1 MTVSIN
7 VTQAVGLVCE
17 ALLYGVYCVLF
28 IASVVILIKRYRVS
42 NRVIWVANC
51 LLFTTSTAHFAL
63 MFNHFYIALENAPFS
78 DFGNET
84 SELMGANLM
93 ISVVDVI
100 GDLLLLYR
108 CWLVWGKNFYV
119 IVLPL
124 LTALGGFACILP
136 IPSLLLSIDPTS
148 PVPPTQIVPLTI
160 AGYALPLCTNIM
172 VTGLIAGR
180 LWYIS
185 RIPVVD
191 EHGKPVILKTAAGG
205 RPMMLIIESGA
216 LYMITQLIF
225 VILVATRNPAEAV
238 LSLAGTQIYGIA
250 STLIIIRVGLGIS
263 SEQTMSAM
271 TMTRVEFCSQR
282 EDTTGMRSV
291 GTWRNDRSCSS
302 PLAAQSGVEQW
313 SSDRPLDL

>member
-28 IASVVILIKRYRVS
+28 IISVTILIKRYRVS
-42 NRVIWVANC
+42 NRVVWVANC

-78 DFGNET
+78 DFANET
-84 SELMGANLM
+84 PELMGANLM

-100 GDLLLLYR
+100 GDSLLLYR

-124 LTALGGFACILP
+124 LTALVGFGCILP
-136 IPSLLLSIDPTS
+136 IPSLLMSINPTS
-148 PVPPTQIVPLTI
+148 PVPPAQIVPLTI
-160 AGYALPLCTNIM
+160 AGYVLPLCTNIM

-180 LWYIS
+180 IWYMS

-191 EHGKPVILKTAAGG
+191 EHGKPAILKIATGG

-263 SEQTMSAM
+263 SEQTML
-271 TMTRVEFCSQR
+271 TMTTTQVEFHSHR
-282 EDTTGMRSV
+282 RDTTGTHSV
-291 GTWRNDRSCSS
+291 GTWRNDRSFSS

-313 SSDRPLDL
+313 SSDQPLDR

>member
-1 MTVSIN
+1 MVVSIN

-28 IASVVILIKRYRVS
+28 ITSVVILIKRYRVS
-42 NRVIWVANC
+42 NRVIWAANC

-63 MFNHFYIALENAPFS
+63 MFNHFYIALENAPFA

-84 SELMGANLM
+84 PELMGANLM

-108 CWLVWGKNFYV
+108 CWLVWGNNFYV

-124 LTALGGFACILP
+124 LTALGGFGCILP
-136 IPSLLLSIDPTS
+136 IPSLLMSIDPTS
-148 PVPPTQIVPLTI
+148 PVPPSQIVPLTI
-160 AGYALPLCTNIM
+160 AGYVLPLCTNIM
-172 VTGLIAGR
+172 VTVLIAGR

-185 RIPVVD
+185 RIPVVN
-191 EHGKPVILKTAAGG
+191 EHGKPVILKIAAGG

-216 LYMITQLIF
+216 LYMVTQLIF

-271 TMTRVEFCSQR
+271 TMTQVEFRSQR
-282 EDTTGMRSV
+282 QDTTGTRSV
-291 GTWRNDRSCSS
+291 GTWRNDRSFSS
-302 PLAAQSGVEQW
+302 PLTAQSDVEQW
-313 SSDRPLDL
+313 

>member
-1 MTVSIN
+1 MAVSIN
-7 VTQAVGLVCE
+7 VTQAVGLICE

-28 IASVVILIKRYRVS
+28 ITSVIILIKRYRVS

-51 LLFTTSTAHFAL
+51 LLFTASTAHFAL
-63 MFNHFYIALENAPFS
+63 MFNHFYITLENAPFS
-78 DFGNET
+78 EFGNET
-84 SELMGANLM
+84 PVLMGANLM

-119 IVLPL
+119 IILPL
-124 LTALGGFACILP
+124 LTALGGFGCILP

-148 PVPPTQIVPLTI
+148 PVPPIKIVPLTI

-172 VTGLIAGR
+172 VTVLIAGR
-180 LWYIS
+180 LWHIS
-185 RIPVVD
+185 RIPIVD
-191 EHGKPVILKTAAGG
+191 EHGKPVILKIATGG

-216 LYMITQLIF
+216 LYMVTQLIF
-225 VILVATRNPAEAV
+225 VVLVAVRNPAEAV

-271 TMTRVEFCSQR
+271 TQVEFRSRQ
-282 EDTTGMRSV
+282 DTTDMRSV
-291 GTWRNDRSCSS
+291 SS
-302 PLAAQSGVEQW
+302 
-313 SSDRPLDL
+313 